1 MEAFSSQEFIDKM
14 VEYLCFEENKGKDRY
29 KSDKAMLFK
38 VCLWGTL
45 WLYTWSEE
53 VWHFRSMYMYI

>member
-38 VCLWGTL
+38 VCL
-45 WLYTWSEE
+45 
-53 VWHFRSMYMYI
+53 